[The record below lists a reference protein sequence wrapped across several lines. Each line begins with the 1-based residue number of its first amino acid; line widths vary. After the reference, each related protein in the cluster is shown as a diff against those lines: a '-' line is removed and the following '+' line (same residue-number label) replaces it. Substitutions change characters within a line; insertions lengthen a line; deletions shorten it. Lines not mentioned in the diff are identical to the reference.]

1 MFALLKKEIGSF
13 LFSLIGAIV
22 IIVFLLISG
31 LFLWVFPGN
40 FNILDAGIT
49 SMESLFVIAPWVFL
63 FLIPAIT
70 MRTFSEE
77 KRNGTLELLL
87 TKPLSEWQIILA
99 KYLAGLILVVIALIP
114 TFVYVIRLQAL
125 GNPPGNL
132 DLGATWGSYAGLI
145 FLAGAFLAIGLLTSS
160 LTDNQVI
167 SFISAMFAC
176 FFVYFGFDAIGGL
189 EIFKPIDSIIYQLG
203 INLHFASMSRG
214 VIDSRDLIYFLS
226 LIFLILYITRF
237 SLLRR

>member
-1 MFALLKKEIGSF
+1 
-13 LFSLIGAIV
+13 V
-22 IIVFLLISG
+22 
-31 LFLWVFPGN
+31 
-40 FNILDAGIT
+40 
-49 SMESLFVIAPWVFL
+49 
-63 FLIPAIT
+63 
-70 MRTFSEE
+70 
-77 KRNGTLELLL
+77 
-87 TKPLSEWQIILA
+87 
-99 KYLAGLILVVIALIP
+99 
-114 TFVYVIRLQAL
+114 
-125 GNPPGNL
+125 
-132 DLGATWGSYAGLI
+132 
-145 FLAGAFLAIGLLTSS
+145 AIGLLTSS